1 VLGPDHPNTLVAAA
15 NVALDM
21 QALGDEQ
28 EAAALRA
35 DVIQRYRSI
44 LPPDHID
51 VKDTV
56 KGERMTLDFEP
67 PSL

>member
-1 VLGPDHPNTLVAAA
+1 LVAAA
-15 NVALDM
+15 NLAVDLL
-21 QALGDEQ
+21 ALGDDSTAETI
-28 EAAALRA
+28 RA
-35 DVIQRYRSI
+35 DVIRRYRSI

-51 VKDTV
+51 VRDTI